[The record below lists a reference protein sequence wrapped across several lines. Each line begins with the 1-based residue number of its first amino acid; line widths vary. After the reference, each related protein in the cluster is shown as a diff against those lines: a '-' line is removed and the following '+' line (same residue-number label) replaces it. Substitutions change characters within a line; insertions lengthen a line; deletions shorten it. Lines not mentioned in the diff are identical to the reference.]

1 MFYSGDPISISEDR
15 LSATE
20 ITDQQAS
27 ARAKLVAVGHGLKRF
42 LAGLFRSDDHELEH
56 IARDPRMLDDI
67 GLTRA
72 DIEPMLR
79 RRAPSVLPER
89 YPGWF

>member
-1 MFYSGDPISISEDR
+1 MFHNGDTIFISDDR
-15 LSATE
+15 LSTANAP
-20 ITDQQAS
+20 DQPS
-27 ARAKLVAVGHGLKRF
+27 STRAKLAAVGHGLKRF
-42 LAGLFRSDDHELEH
+42 VADLFRDDRYELEQ

-72 DIEPMLR
+72 DIESVLHR
-79 RRAPSVLPER
+79 RPVLPER